1 MTEVVTAVLGLAS
14 LAVIGYL
21 CERFG
26 ALYVIGALV
35 VAAAVL
41 PLL

>member
-1 MTEVVTAVLGLAS
+1 MIEVVTVVLGLAS
-14 LAVIGYL
+14 LAAIGYL

-26 ALYVIGALV
+26 AAYVIGALV
-35 VAAAVL
+35 LAAAVL